1 MVLPHRAE
9 EQLNMGGAAE
19 QADRML
25 VSIYLPTRNRE
36 GLLRRAVDSVLAQ
49 AYARFELIVVDD
61 GSTDGTRTYLDAVR
75 TMDPRVQVIRNE
87 TSIGAPLS
95 RNRAIR
101 VARGEFVTGLDDD
114 DRFHP
119 QRVAAFVAQWRLHE
133 QIGERFSCLFSQDVT
148 ERGGERFASGRPGSV
163 GWEDLFFCNVIGNQ
177 IFTRRETLIA
187 AGLFDQEMPAWQDL
201 DLFIRVLKHSG
212 PAKLVD
218 AGLYYMN
225 MDPRPDRISVGSNA
239 RILRAYRTLAA
250 KWQDSPRLM
259 RQGLYLQTFT
269 HYGIKPG
276 PVDLLAFV
284 RMGLH
289 VRTLK
294 TLAGIYLRGA

>member
-1 MVLPHRAE
+1 
-9 EQLNMGGAAE
+9 
-19 QADRML
+19 ML

-36 GLLRRAVDSVLAQ
+36 GLLRRAVNSVLTQ
-49 AYARFELIVVDD
+49 SYPTLELIVVDD
-61 GSTDGTRTYLDAVR
+61 GSTDGTHTYLDAIGTQDAR
-75 TMDPRVQVIRNE
+75 IRIIRNE
-87 TSIGAPLS
+87 KSLGAPLS
-95 RNRAIR
+95 RNLAIR
-101 VARGEFVTGLDDD
+101 AACGEFVTGLDDD
-114 DRFHP
+114 DYFHP
-119 QRVAAFVAQWRLHE
+119 QRIAAFVAQWRLHE

-148 ERGGERFASGRPGSV
+148 ERGCKQFASARPGSV
-163 GWEDLFFCNVIGNQ
+163 RWEDLFFCNVIGNQ

-212 PAKLVD
+212 PAKVVD

-225 MDPRPDRISVGSNA
+225 LDPRLDRISVSNA

-250 KWQDSPRLM
+250 KWQHCPRVM
-259 RQGLYLQTFT
+259 RQALYLQTFR

-276 PVDLLAFV
+276 PFELLRFV

-289 VRTLK
+289 PRTLK
-294 TLAGIYLRGA
+294 TLAGIYVRNA

>member
-1 MVLPHRAE
+1 
-9 EQLNMGGAAE
+9 
-19 QADRML
+19 ML
-25 VSIYLPTRNRE
+25 VSIYLPTKNRE
-36 GLLRRAVDSVLAQ
+36 ALLRRAVDSVLTQ
-49 AYARFELIVVDD
+49 TYTTFELVVVDD
-61 GSTDGTRTYLDAVR
+61 GSTDGTHRYLDTVR
-75 TMDPRVQVIRNE
+75 TADSRVRVIRNE
-87 TSIGAPLS
+87 TSLGAPLS
-95 RNRAIR
+95 RNLAIR
-101 VARGEFVTGLDDD
+101 EARGEFITGLDDD
-114 DRFHP
+114 DYFHP
-119 QRVAAFVAQWRLHE
+119 QRIAAFVGEWQLHE

-148 ERGGERFASGRPGSV
+148 ERGNERFASARAGSIR
-163 GWEDLFFCNVIGNQ
+163 WEDLFFCNVIGNQ

-225 MDPRPDRISVGSNA
+225 MDPRLDRISVGSNA

-250 KWQDSPRLM
+250 KWQECPRLM
-259 RQGLYLQTFT
+259 RQALYLQTFK

-276 PVDLLAFV
+276 PFDLLAFV

-289 VRTLK
+289 LRTLK
-294 TLAGIYLRGA
+294 TLAGIYLRKA

>member
-1 MVLPHRAE
+1 MNIAGAVAGQAE
-9 EQLNMGGAAE
+9 P
-19 QADRML
+19 ML

-49 AYARFELIVVDD
+49 TYTRFELIVIDD
-61 GSTDGTRTYLDAVR
+61 GSTDGTRSYLDTALISDAR
-75 TMDPRVQVIRNE
+75 IQVIRNE
-87 TSIGAPLS
+87 TSMGAPLS

-101 VARGEFVTGLDDD
+101 AARGEFVTGLDDD

-119 QRVAAFVAQWRLHE
+119 QRIAAFVAQWRLH
-133 QIGERFSCLFSQDVT
+133 QRIGEPFSCLFSQDVS
-148 ERGGERFASGRPGSV
+148 ERGNERFASGRPGSV
-163 GWEDLFFCNVIGNQ
+163 GWQDLFFCNVIGNQ
-177 IFTRRETLIA
+177 IFTRRETLIE

-201 DLFIRVLKHSG
+201 DLFIRVLKHAG

-225 MDPRPDRISVGSNA
+225 MDPRLDRISVGSNT

-259 RQGLYLQTFT
+259 RQGLYLQTFK
-269 HYGIKPG
+269 HYGNKPG
-276 PVDLLAFV
+276 PADLLAFV

-289 VRTLK
+289 LRTLK
-294 TLAGIYLRGA
+294 TLAGLYLKGA